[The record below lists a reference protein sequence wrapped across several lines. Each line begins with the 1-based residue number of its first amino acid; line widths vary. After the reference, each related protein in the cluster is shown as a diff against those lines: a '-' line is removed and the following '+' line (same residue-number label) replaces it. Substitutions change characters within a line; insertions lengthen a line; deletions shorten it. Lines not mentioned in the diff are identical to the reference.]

1 MYEPTGIVSVW
12 VWMSLASWETNF
24 QGLHVKYL
32 ECITT
37 DSSLR
42 QIPTDEVNLQLIVC
56 LCASR

>member
-1 MYEPTGIVSVW
+1 
-12 VWMSLASWETNF
+12 MSLQVLFQFRYGRVASWETNF